1 VKSDYLNS
9 KHKHKIKEKNSG
21 HMQRL
26 TLQKNLLS
34 SKSIPYIDSSI
45 DYLRFSDLL
54 TPEEEAL
61 RKEVRAFAETSI
73 APYIN
78 DSIDAAKFPDHL
90 VPVIRKFDLFSHFIS
105 KPIGKG
111 TSLIGIGLILSEL
124 ARVDGSISTF
134 AIVQGGLAIH
144 TIDKFASEA
153 QKLKYLPLL
162 RRLELISGWGL
173 TEISYGSDASSIE
186 TIVTKNAQGDYVL
199 NGNKRWIGNGDKDL
213 LVVWA
218 RNIESKKIEAF
229 IVNMKSHGVTTQAI
243 KHKLALRMVQNCE
256 IHFQNVVVPADNKLP
271 KAKDFIKGTTDVLKH
286 SRCLV
291 CWIATGKKY
300 K

>member
-1 VKSDYLNS
+1 
-9 KHKHKIKEKNSG
+9 
-21 HMQRL
+21 MQRL
-26 TLQKNLLS
+26 TLQKNLV
-34 SKSIPYIDSSI
+34 SKSNSIPYVDSSVN
-45 DYLRFSDLL
+45 YFRFSELL

-78 DSIDAAKFPDHL
+78 DSIEAAKFPDHL
-90 VPVIRKFDLFSHFIS
+90 IPAIRKFDLFSHFIS

-153 QKLKYLPLL
+153 QKLQYLPLM

-173 TEISYGSDASSIE
+173 TEVSYGSDASNLE

-199 NGNKRWIGNGDKDL
+199 NGNKRWIGNGNKDM

-218 RNIESKKIEAF
+218 RNTESKKIEAF
-229 IVNMKSHGVTTQAI
+229 IVNMKAQGVSTQPI
-243 KHKLALRMVQNCE
+243 KYKLPLRMVQNCE
-256 IHFQNVVVPADNKLP
+256 IHFKNVVVPAENKLP
-271 KAKDFIKGTTDVLKH
+271 KAKDFINGTTDILKH
-286 SRCLV
+286 SRALV
-291 CWIATGKKY
+291 CWIATGN
-300 K
+300 

>member
-1 VKSDYLNS
+1 
-9 KHKHKIKEKNSG
+9 
-21 HMQRL
+21 MQRL

-134 AIVQGGLAIH
+134 AIV
-144 TIDKFASEA
+144 
-153 QKLKYLPLL
+153 
-162 RRLELISGWGL
+162 
-173 TEISYGSDASSIE
+173 
-186 TIVTKNAQGDYVL
+186 
-199 NGNKRWIGNGDKDL
+199 
-213 LVVWA
+213 
-218 RNIESKKIEAF
+218 
-229 IVNMKSHGVTTQAI
+229 
-243 KHKLALRMVQNCE
+243 
-256 IHFQNVVVPADNKLP
+256 
-271 KAKDFIKGTTDVLKH
+271 
-286 SRCLV
+286 
-291 CWIATGKKY
+291 
-300 K
+300 